1 MLKEFFNKRTLI
13 SCLIF
18 SLPVSILFVWRFT
31 SLRSI
36 PFFSAETGKI
46 YVVFVVVNYLLFLFM
61 FFILFW
67 LSKRKQYD

>member
-31 SLRSI
+31 SLRHI
-36 PFFSAETGKI
+36 PFFSSEAAKI
-46 YVVFVVVNYLLFLFM
+46 YAVFVLVNYLLFLFM

-67 LSKRKQYD
+67 LSKRKQHD

>member
-36 PFFSAETGKI
+36 PFLSAEAGKI
-46 YVVFVVVNYLLFLFM
+46 YVVFVVVNYLLFLLM